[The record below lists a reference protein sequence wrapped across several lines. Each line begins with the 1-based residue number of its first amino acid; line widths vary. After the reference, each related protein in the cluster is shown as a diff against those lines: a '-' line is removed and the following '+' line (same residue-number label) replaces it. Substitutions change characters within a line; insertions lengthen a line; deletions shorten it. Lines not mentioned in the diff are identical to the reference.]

1 MIQRAVVVTG
11 GASGIGLSAAG
22 TLKSM
27 GYAPILVGRNRE
39 RLKSASVALQ
49 HCPVFPCDVSSPE
62 NTSAAVREIL
72 DHALKSG
79 FDIVGLINN
88 AGIIERK
95 SFLDTTELNW
105 ENMWQTNMM
114 GPVRMAAGLLPAL
127 RKVSGQ
133 IINISSTLG
142 LRPIAHTSAYSAT
155 KAAMVNW
162 TKTLALEEAQYGVR
176 VNCICPGLVDTPIH
190 AFHDPKTPEDAI
202 LRKQMDPIQPLGRMG
217 EPKDV
222 GQIVGA
228 LMQSSWITGSI
239 YTVDGGIIL

>member
-1 MIQRAVVVTG
+1 MMRKAVVVTG
-11 GASGIGLSAAG
+11 GASGIGLSAAE
-22 TLKSM
+22 TLKSL
-27 GYAPILVGRNRE
+27 GYLPVLVGRNRD
-39 RLKSASVALQ
+39 RLKAASGSLQ
-49 HCPVFPCDVSSPE
+49 ECPVFPCDISNPE
-62 NTSAAVREIL
+62 NTSAVVRDIL

-79 FDIVGLINN
+79 LHIVGLINN

-95 SFLDTTELNW
+95 TFLDTTESAW
-105 ENMWQTNMM
+105 ESMWQTNMM
-114 GPVRMAAGLLPAL
+114 GSVRMAAGLLPAL
-127 RKVSGQ
+127 RNVRGQ

-142 LRPIAHTSAYSAT
+142 LRPIAQTAAYSAT

-190 AFHDPKTPEDAI
+190 AFHDPKTPEDVI
-202 LRKQMDPIQPLGRMG
+202 RRQQMDPVQPLGRMG

-228 LMQSSWITGSI
+228 LMQSSWITGSV